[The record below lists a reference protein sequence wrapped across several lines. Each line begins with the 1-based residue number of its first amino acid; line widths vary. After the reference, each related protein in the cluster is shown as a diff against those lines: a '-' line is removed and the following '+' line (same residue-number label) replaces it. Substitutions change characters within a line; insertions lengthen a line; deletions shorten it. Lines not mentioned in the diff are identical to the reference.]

1 MEEERDLERID
12 RESFECG
19 RRNSIGNSVR
29 DGIPF
34 NGSQRLLP
42 CPLVTIDSNTS
53 DQLLTDRGVSCLSL
67 AGQFV
72 RCCCADVCA
81 CEFRCCRQ
89 AADSDTHTHSHWE
102 WGNTNTVSERAIS
115 QRIHTHRMR
124 IPFVILVKCFLFVY
138 SLHDATT
145 FYFSLKYGNNIL
157 LLPSCCCTQ

>member
-1 MEEERDLERID
+1 MRGGGVKEERDLERID

-34 NGSQRLLP
+34 NGYQRLLP

-89 AADSDTHTHSHWE
+89 AADSHTYTHSHWE

-115 QRIHTHRMR
+115 QRIHTHTECDSLCDFGKMF
-124 IPFVILVKCFLFVY
+124 FVCVFPARRNDVLFF
-138 SLHDATT
+138 T
-145 FYFSLKYGNNIL
+145 
-157 LLPSCCCTQ
+157 